1 MKRFLDC
8 YIPITT
14 CNLKCH
20 YCYIAQLNNF
30 ENEPPKFKYDN
41 EYIAKALSKDRLGG
55 ICLIN
60 LCANGET
67 LLVPRMVELIKLLLE
82 NGHYVAVVTNG
93 TMSKHFDEIIK
104 FPKILLE
111 RLFFKF
117 SFHYLELKRLNKMDE
132 FFRNIDKIRSAGC
145 SFTLELTPSDEI
157 IPYIDDIIALSKE
170 KVGAICHITVPRKDF
185 DTKMGILTKYSIKDF
200 EKIFKV
206 FKSDL
211 FDFKMSIYG
220 KKRREFCYAGEWSA
234 IIDLGS
240 GELKQCHGGNVIDN
254 IYNEIDKPIKF
265 MPIGHN
271 CRMPYCFNGHSYLSL
286 GNIPNLKTPSY
297 KDLRNRVCNDGTEWL
312 TETYKNIY
320 SEKLLDSNRE
330 YSINEKKKIDRYNK
344 IMFVKQRIS
353 IKRIINFI
361 KKRIIK

>member
-82 NGHYVAVVTNG
+82 NGHYISVVTNG
-93 TMSKHFDEIIK
+93 TITKHFDEIVK
-104 FPKILLE
+104 FPRVLLE

-170 KVGAICHITVPRKDF
+170 KVGAICHVTIARKDF
-185 DTKMGILTKYSIKDF
+185 DPQIGILSKYSIEDYKKIWEKFNSPLF
-200 EKIFKV
+200 EFK
-206 FKSDL
+206 L
-211 FDFKMSIYG
+211 PYYY
-220 KKRREFCYAGEWSA
+220 KKRKEFCYAGEWSL
-234 IIDLGS
+234 ILNIGTGDIN
-240 GELKQCHGGNVIDN
+240 QCHGGCSLGN
-254 IYNEIDKPIKF
+254 IYEDINKPIKF
-265 MPIGHN
+265 LPIGCN
-271 CRMPYCFNGHSYLSL
+271 CKMPHCFNAHSFLSF
-286 GNIPNLKTPSY
+286 GDIPELDTPTQY
-297 KDLRNRVCNDGTEWL
+297 ILRNRVCDDGSEWL
-312 TETYKNIY
+312 TPTFKKFF
-320 SEKLLDSNRE
+320 SEKLIDNNKE
-330 YSINEKKKIDRYNK
+330 YSKEEQNKINRKNK
-344 IMFVKQRIS
+344 IMFIKQKIS
-353 IKRIINFI
+353 PKRIINFI
-361 KKRIIK
+361 GRKLK